1 MGLPLRIV
9 RPAGPIPSG
18 TVSAQESLMSEKY
31 VLVSCQLAWATTAIF
46 FIRLI
51 ERHTDPCDDIVG
63 DIHGNFADSLQ

>member
-1 MGLPLRIV
+1 
-9 RPAGPIPSG
+9 
-18 TVSAQESLMSEKY
+18 MSEKY